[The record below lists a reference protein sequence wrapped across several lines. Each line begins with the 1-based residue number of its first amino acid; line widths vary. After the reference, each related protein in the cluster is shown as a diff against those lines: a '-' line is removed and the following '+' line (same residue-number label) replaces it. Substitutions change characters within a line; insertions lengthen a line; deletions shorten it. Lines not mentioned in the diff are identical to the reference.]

1 VTVAII
7 ASSAL
12 STDFSG
18 GVTAFE
24 SVLVVLGLVASAIT
38 IGLGFRWA
46 GASRGVMER
55 SILLVAAVLLM
66 LSLLGLSVSGSA
78 SERAAWFDFL
88 DGLLA
93 FASVAAVAA
102 LCAGGTGSLARRRRV
117 MDGAFKF
124 FAISVTCL
132 SVVALGL
139 LLTSVLYLGWEYLS
153 WDLVTNYASRL
164 PEKAGIRA
172 ALAGTIWI
180 CVICALVAI
189 PVGVATAIYLEE
201 YATDSKLTRLID
213 LNISNLAGVPSIVYG
228 IIGLTV
234 FARFFGVLGPI
245 NDPAIQFGATHYD
258 EYLSAA
264 GDPLRLKL
272 AHRHVE
278 PRALKAGDTV
288 IGPRG
293 NDVEVSVVPDNA
305 GESSHEVWETDAA
318 EPYQRS
324 VDRSWYYFQL
334 PFGGGVLAGGLVL
347 ALVVLPIV
355 IVATREA
362 LKAVPDSLREAA
374 LALGSTRWQ
383 MVRRVTLPSALP
395 GIMTGSILAFSR
407 AMGEAAPLLV
417 LTGVLFIRFTPQ
429 HLMDDFTAMPLQI
442 YNWAGR
448 PQAEFHAVAASSIIV
463 LLLVLLSFN
472 ALAIVIREWFQKPT
486 Q

>member
-1 VTVAII
+1 MGWSMATSIPSGLPADVAW
-7 ASSAL
+7 
-12 STDFSG
+12 
-18 GVTAFE
+18 FE
-24 SVLVVLGLVASAIT
+24 GALVVLGLICAAMT

-46 GASRGVMER
+46 GASRAVMER
-55 SILLVAAVLLM
+55 SALLVAASLLM
-66 LSLLGLSVSGSA
+66 VSLLGLSISGTPG
-78 SERAAWFDFL
+78 ERNAWFEFL

-93 FASVAAVAA
+93 FAAVASATA
-102 LCAGGTGSLARRRRV
+102 LLAGGTGALARRRRV
-117 MDGAFKF
+117 MDGAFRA
-124 FAISVTCL
+124 FAISVTCV
-132 SVVALGL
+132 SIVALAL
-139 LLTSVLYLGWEYLS
+139 LLTSVLYLGWEYLT
-153 WDLVTNYASRL
+153 WDLVTNYASRT

-180 CVICALVAI
+180 CVICAVVAI
-189 PVGVATAIYLEE
+189 PVGAATAVYLEE
-201 YATDSKLTRLID
+201 YATGSRLTRFID

-258 EYLSAA
+258 EYLSASGEPLKLKLPDRRIDPRTLISGDTLIGPK
-264 GDPLRLKL
+264 GDP
-272 AHRHVE
+272 V
-278 PRALKAGDTV
+278 T
-288 IGPRG
+288 
-293 NDVEVSVVPDNA
+293 VEVVADNS
-305 GESSHEVWETDAA
+305 GDQPHHVWASDAA

-324 VDRSWYYFQL
+324 VDRAWWYFQV

-362 LKAVPDSLREAA
+362 LRAVPDSLREAS

-383 MVRRVTLPSALP
+383 MVRQVTLPSALP

-417 LTGVLFIRFTPQ
+417 LTGILFIRFTPEN
-429 HLMDDFTAMPLQI
+429 LMDDFTAMPLQI

-448 PQAEFHAVAASSIIV
+448 PQEEFHAVAASSIIV

-472 ALAIVIREWFQKPT
+472 ALAIVIREWFQKPL